1 MLNNKY
7 FNFYKTSKKIYT
19 EISKV
24 KIKKSVIYGEVYIKY
39 PKINS
44 IFIDKLKMKLRNN
57 SKDISY
63 YFDIHT
69 VMCNKNKSL
78 IKFEIDL
85 ESIALESFYWDL
97 FIGII
102 EGNRKYFVKIK
113 NPALNVIWNLEKRI
127 SKYEY
132 NCANGFVVYP
142 YITKGNALAINY
154 REKTKYENR
163 KYRIKEKLAYFYYLI
178 FKLYLDKKDIW
189 IGYEKFAETAQDN
202 AYYFFD
208 YCYKKNKHKNYY
220 YVIKE
225 ESKDFEKVKD
235 KSNRVLIHM
244 SFKYMVY
251 IYAAKLLISSE
262 SKGHCYDL
270 RIQKG
275 YIKRAL
281 DKKRIIFLQHGVIG
295 FKKIDFFSKKK
306 NPMNLFVASSEIEKM
321 ILKKYFNYND
331 EDIIVTGLCRWD
343 FIKDKSCNENKEIL
357 IMPTWRAWMDGLSEE
372 EFIESEY
379 FVKYYELLISDK
391 LVELINKYNVKI
403 NFFLHPKFKK
413 YIDKFTTIDSKIN
426 IYKFGDVNL
435 NEVLMRASLLI
446 TDYSSIAW
454 DMYYQKKPVIFY
466 QFDLESYN
474 NYQGSYSDISINE
487 IGDQVFE
494 IDSLILMI
502 NKYIKNK
509 YKEEY
514 IYSKNRE
521 KYFKYMDN
529 NNCRRVYNSIIMNR
543 KAIKRSKYH
552 YVYIL
557 RQNLYMKYIWNKIKR
572 NTTIKKILIKVSL
585 S

>member
-7 FNFYKTSKKIYT
+7 SSLYKAHEKIYT
-19 EISKV
+19 ELSKV
-24 KIKKSVIYGEVYIKY
+24 KIKQSVLFGEVYIKY
-39 PKINS
+39 QESNS

-63 YFDIHT
+63 YFDIQILKS
-69 VMCNKNKSL
+69 NKNKIL
-78 IKFEIDL
+78 ITFEIDL
-85 ESIALESFYWDL
+85 ESIVLEPFYWDL
-97 FIGII
+97 FIGVI
-102 EGNRKYFVKIK
+102 EGKEKYFIKIK
-113 NPALNVIWNLEKRI
+113 NPALGVIWNLEKKI

-132 NCANGFVVYP
+132 NNTNGFVVYP

-163 KYRIKEKLAYFYYLI
+163 KYRIKERLAYFYYLI
-178 FKLYLDKKDIW
+178 FKLYLDRKDIW
-189 IGYEKFAETAQDN
+189 IGYEKFSETAQDN

-208 YCYKKNKHKNYY
+208 YCYKNSMHKNYY

-225 ESKDFEKVKD
+225 KSKDFEKLKD
-235 KSNRVLIHM
+235 KNNRILIHM

-275 YIKRAL
+275 NIKKAL
-281 DKKRIIFLQHGVIG
+281 DKKRIVFLQHGVIG

-306 NPMNLFVASSEIEKM
+306 NPMNLFVASSEVEKK

-331 EDIIVTGLCRWD
+331 EEIIVTGLCRWD
-343 FIKDKSCNENKEIL
+343 FIKDKSCNENREIL
-357 IMPTWRAWMDGLSEE
+357 IMPTWRSWMDGLSEE
-372 EFIESEY
+372 KFVESEY
-379 FVKYYELLISDK
+379 FLKYCELLTTDK
-391 LVELINKYNVKI
+391 LTKLIDKYNVKI

-413 YIDKFTTIDSKIN
+413 YIDKFDNIDSKIN
-426 IYKFGDVNL
+426 IYRFGDVNL
-435 NEVLMRASLLI
+435 NEILMKSSLLV

-474 NYQGSYSDISINE
+474 KYQGSYSEIDIKE
-487 IGDQVFE
+487 IGDQDFE
-494 IDSLILMI
+494 VDSLILNI
-502 NKYIKNK
+502 NKYINNN

-514 IYSKNRE
+514 IYGKNRN
-521 KYFKYMDN
+521 KYFKYIDN
-529 NNCRRVYNSIIMNR
+529 NNCTRTYNNIIMKR
-543 KAIKRSKYH
+543 KAIKRNKYH
-552 YVYIL
+552 YIYVL
-557 RQNLYMKYIWNKIKR
+557 RQNLYMKYIWNKLKR
-572 NTTIKKILIKVSL
+572 NTMIKKILNEYI
-585 S
+585 